1 MSKENLDQFCI
12 LVLGDLNLQNQL
24 KNLIDRNDFIARVIE
39 LGADNG
45 FEISR
50 EDIEIQLDENRR
62 LWNERWV

>member
-24 KNLIDRNDFIARVIE
+24 KILTDRNDFIARVIE

-50 EDIEIQLDENRR
+50 EDIENQMGENRR